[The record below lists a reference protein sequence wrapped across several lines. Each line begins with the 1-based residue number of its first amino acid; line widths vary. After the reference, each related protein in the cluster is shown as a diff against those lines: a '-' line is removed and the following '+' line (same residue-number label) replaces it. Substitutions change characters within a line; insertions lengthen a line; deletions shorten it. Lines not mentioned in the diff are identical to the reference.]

1 MFVVFCEKLFLYQY
15 IKIIMSYEY
24 KFCRSNDIFLFEKFF
39 VFFDLMLRYSS
50 VVNSKM
56 FFLYRVLLIELKNNN

>member
-1 MFVVFCEKLFLYQY
+1 
-15 IKIIMSYEY
+15 MSYEY

-56 FFLYRVLLIELKNNN
+56 FFLYRVLLIELKNNNYRKLIN